1 MFKEEQYMLNV
12 FNSSF
17 NRFVTFSNSAEGS
30 AHKEFKNINFYTNYE
45 GEFINKIIEHAYFQ
59 IL

>member
-1 MFKEEQYMLNV
+1 MLNV

-30 AHKEFKNINFYTNYE
+30 AHKESKNINFNTNYE
-45 GEFINKIIEHAYFQ
+45 GEFINIIIENAYFQ